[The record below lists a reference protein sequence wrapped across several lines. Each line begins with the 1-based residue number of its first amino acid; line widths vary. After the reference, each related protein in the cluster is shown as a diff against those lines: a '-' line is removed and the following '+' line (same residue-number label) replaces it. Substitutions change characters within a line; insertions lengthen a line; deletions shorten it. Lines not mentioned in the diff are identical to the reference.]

1 MELGKILKYQ
11 KGKAPGLTKGGNE
24 FVVYLSPEYL
34 RNKAQP
40 TLIPDFWGKVE
51 VQEKDL
57 LLLWDGSN
65 AGEFFVGKRGVLSS
79 TMVKFTFDEEAY
91 DKSFLYYQ
99 LKFVEG
105 YLKAR
110 TNGSGIPHVDKEIL
124 FSINIE
130 HFSTSEQRAI
140 AAILSKIDAAI
151 AETEQCIA
159 KYSRI
164 KTGLMHDLLTKGID
178 DDGNIRS
185 EETHEF
191 KDSPLGRIPREW
203 EVVNITA
210 YTKNTEDAVKPG
222 PFGSS
227 IKKEFYTEAGYKIYG
242 QEQVIAN
249 NPFIGDYYID
259 AKRYKALYSFRV
271 EANDILLSCVGT
283 IGNVLIIPSNFEPGI
298 INPRLIKFSLDIKKS
313 NIYFFAEYLKH
324 SSIGLQLINAAT
336 GGTMPVLNK
345 KIVLNLK
352 FVYPDLAEQ
361 NRIVERWKIVQK
373 YLSDEVHSLTKLH
386 SLKAGLMQDLLS
398 GRVRVPVGAEGSGA
412 E

>member
-51 VQEKDL
+51 VLEKDL

-99 LKFVEG
+99 LKFVES

-151 AETEQCIA
+151 AETEQLIA

-191 KDSPLGRIPREW
+191 KDSPLGRIPKEW
-203 EVVNITA
+203 EVV
-210 YTKNTEDAVKPG
+210 
-222 PFGSS
+222 
-227 IKKEFYTEAGYKIYG
+227 
-242 QEQVIAN
+242 
-249 NPFIGDYYID
+249 
-259 AKRYKALYSFRV
+259 
-271 EANDILLSCVGT
+271 
-283 IGNVLIIPSNFEPGI
+283 
-298 INPRLIKFSLDIKKS
+298 SLEDIKELITS
-313 NIYFFAEYLKH
+313 GSRGWAQYYAEEGSVFIRITNLKRKQIH
-324 SSIGLQLINAAT
+324 IDLSE
-336 GGTMPVLNK
+336 
-345 KIVLNLK
+345 LK
-352 FVYPDLAEQ
+352 FVKLPPSAEGTRAKLVQGDLLISITADLGIIGVVSDNLEDAYINQHIALVRLQQENINSKFIGYFFSSYIGQSLFFLLNEGGAKSGLSLKTVAQLPVLKLSLPEQ
-361 NRIVERWKIVQK
+361 NEIVDKIEKQYKSIVQ
-373 YLSDEVHSLTKLH
+373 LHQTLTKLH

-398 GRVRVPVGAEGSGA
+398 GRVRVPVVERSAGE
-412 E
+412 